1 MRVGVIRG
9 DVPGPVFLADL
20 EPTSQANFPTE
31 PEGQSRYISRPTA
44 DSVEAMM
51 AASIPAS
58 IVSTGA
64 IAFPLAIINA
74 NHTLKIKGPVGDAYT
89 SVVVANDTYANID
102 ALVAAVN
109 TVLAATNFAAVAF
122 SATKLA
128 LQTKTKG
135 TGTRIL
141 IDTAAGGST
150 FNTPAVLGAGGQVKT
165 VPAPAGFIT
174 TTLPVG
180 GPLDVSASTIR
191 TSLGGGLTDAQ
202 VKAAA
207 DAIAPQ
213 FIETDTLIKSVLV
226 GDLHGLLSASWN
238 PDPNRIPVIDSGAAI
253 AVVEDDGSTLFAVT
267 GPTILNAE
275 FNVPGA
281 GDVTITGT
289 GLASAG
295 APNAEV
301 EATKVKF
308 YADKPESVQQYYIVD
323 ANGTVTST
331 SIVILAALVPAGVAV
346 GTQVQVQYTSL
357 VSTKFALV

>member
-9 DVPGPVFLADL
+9 DVPSPVFLADL
-20 EPTSQANFPTE
+20 EPTSQVNFPTE

-51 AASIPAS
+51 VASIPAS
-58 IVSTGA
+58 IVSTMA
-64 IAFPLAIINA
+64 ITFPLDITNA
-74 NHTLKIKGPVGDAYT
+74 NHTLKIRELTTDAYT
-89 SVVVANDTYANID
+89 SVGVANANYANID
-102 ALVAAVN
+102 SLVVAVN
-109 TVLAATNFAAVAF
+109 KALAAAKFVAVAF
-122 SATKLA
+122 SATKLG

-135 TGTRIL
+135 TGTRVQ
-141 IDTAAGGST
+141 IDSEMGGST
-150 FNTPAVLGAGGQVKT
+150 FNAPAELDTDGQNKT
-165 VPAPAGFIT
+165 VPAPASFIT
-174 TTLPVG
+174 ATLPVG
-180 GPLDVSASTIR
+180 GPLDVSASTVR
-191 TSLGGGLTDAQ
+191 TSLGGGLTDVQ

-207 DAIAPQ
+207 DAIALQ

-253 AVVEDDGSTLFAVT
+253 TVVEDDGSTLFVVT
-267 GPTILNAE
+267 GPTISNAQ

-308 YADKPESVQQYYIVD
+308 YTDKPESLQQHFIVG
-323 ANGTVTST
+323 ASGTVTST
-331 SIVILAALVPAGVAV
+331 SIVIPASLVPASVAA
-346 GTQVQVQYTSL
+346 GTQVQVQYTTL